1 MEGARGGMVR
11 VKRRGGMR
19 PRLKAGGFTLL
30 ELLVVLVIIG
40 LLVGYVGPKYF
51 AQIDKSKVKTAQA
64 QMKGFE
70 EALDQYRL
78 DVGRYPG
85 TGEGLKALIQA
96 PPNAAHWQGPYLK
109 KAPPNAA
116 HWQGPYLKKAPPADP
131 WGNAYVYR
139 SPGANGADYDL
150 LSYGQDG
157 KPGGEGLAVDIP
169 AP

>member
-109 KAPPNAA
+109 KAPP
-116 HWQGPYLKKAPPADP
+116 ADP
-131 WGNAYVYR
+131 WGNAYVYH
-139 SPGANGADYDL
+139 SPGTNGADYDL

-157 KPGGEGLAVDIP
+157 KPGGEGLAADIP

>member
-1 MEGARGGMVR
+1 MVGTKCRGDVR
-11 VKRRGGMR
+11 R
-19 PRLKAGGFTLL
+19 RLKARGFTLL

-51 AQIDKSKVKTAQA
+51 AQVDKSKVKTAQA

-78 DVGRYPG
+78 DVGGYPG
-85 TGEGLKALIQA
+85 TEAGLKALVQA
-96 PPNAAHWQGPYLK
+96 PPNAV
-109 KAPPNAA
+109 

-139 SPGANGADYDL
+139 SPGTNGADYDL

-157 KPGGEGLAVDIP
+157 KPGGEGLAADIP

>member
-1 MEGARGGMVR
+1 MFERRLNLRARPQR
-11 VKRRGGMR
+11 
-19 PRLKAGGFTLL
+19 GFTLL

-51 AQIDKSKVKTAQA
+51 AQVDKSKVKTAQA

-85 TGEGLKALIQA
+85 TEDGLKALMQA
-96 PPNAAHWQGPYLK
+96 PPNAAHWQGPYLM
-109 KAPPNAA
+109 KAPP
-116 HWQGPYLKKAPPADP
+116 LDP

-139 SPGANGADYDL
+139 SPGAKGADYDL

-157 KPGGEGLAVDIP
+157 KPGGEGLAADIP